1 MYAHAFCTDLSSFL
15 LCTCVLYLFLCK
27 HAWVASKW
35 KCEMLHTSIFDA
47 QCVCDGCL
55 DREWW
60 LKNEDAS
67 CLEWRWK
74 SNKLHYINHMWI
86 VCLQLRFFALFCSRF
101 PSPNL
106 SPHLLG
112 FICHLSNDHNQFDRQ
127 LRIDLC
133 LHFKNFQRKSFFC
146 HAVITFNQHIVAH
159 MLIF

>member
-1 MYAHAFCTDLSSFL
+1 MHSAPIWAHFC
-15 LCTCVLYLFLCK
+15 CVHVY
-27 HAWVASKW
+27 
-35 KCEMLHTSIFDA
+35 SIFFS
-47 QCVCDGCL
+47 VNM
-55 DREWW
+55 RE
-60 LKNEDAS
+60 LHPNENAKCCTHPFSMHSVFAMAVWIENDDWRMKMHLR
-67 CLEWRWK
+67 LEWRWK

-146 HAVITFNQHIVAH
+146 HAVITFNQHIDAH